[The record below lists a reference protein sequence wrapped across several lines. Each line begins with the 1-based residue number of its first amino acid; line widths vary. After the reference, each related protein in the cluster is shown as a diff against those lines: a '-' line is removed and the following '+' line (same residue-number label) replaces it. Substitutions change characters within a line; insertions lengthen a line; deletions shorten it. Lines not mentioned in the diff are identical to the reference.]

1 MSEDRLR
8 ELGIPRRGFLKKTAT
23 AAFVA
28 PVVVSFGLDGIA
40 EADTG
45 TFSNQ
50 TCPNQR
56 FGNQL
61 LLNVEHDTSNALF
74 AIFEQV
80 ESGAIDVGPAN
91 SLAGRFV
98 HSAIEALGGDN
109 KASCADLSALSHEV
123 AGLATAGQISEGLE
137 FELNQTISNLEAV
150 EGCSCLAPTL
160 SVPLP
165 GFPLPG
171 FPQ

>member
-45 TFSNQ
+45 SFSNQ
-50 TCPNQR
+50 FCPNQVV
-56 FGNQL
+56 GNQL
-61 LLNVEHDTSNALF
+61 LPNIEHDTSNALF

-80 ESGAIDVGPAN
+80 EARALDVGPAH
-91 SLAGRFV
+91 SLSAKLVR
-98 HSAIEALGGDN
+98 SAIEALAGN
-109 KASCADLSALSHEV
+109 NRASCAELSALSQEV
-123 AGLATAGQISEGLE
+123 AGLETVGQISPQLAS
-137 FELNQTISNLEAV
+137 ELNQIIRTLEAV
-150 EGCSCLAPTL
+150 EGCGCLTPVL
-160 SVPLP
+160 GPHP
-165 GFPLPG
+165 PPFDPH
-171 FPQ
+171 

>member
-45 TFSNQ
+45 VFSNQ

-61 LLNVEHDTSNALF
+61 FNDVTHDTSNALL
-74 AIFEQV
+74 AIYDEV
-80 ESGAIDVGPAN
+80 EARALDAGPAY
-91 SLAGRFV
+91 SLASKFV
-98 HSAIEALGGDN
+98 HSAIEALAGN
-109 KASCADLSALSHEV
+109 TRSACADLSALSNEV
-123 AGLATAGQISEGLE
+123 AGLANAGLIPSSLALY
-137 FELNQTISNLEAV
+137 LNQTIRTLEIG
-150 EGCSCLAPTL
+150 EGCGCFVSGP
-160 SVPLP
+160 PLP
-165 GFPLPG
+165 QPLG
-171 FPQ
+171 SS

>member
-45 TFSNQ
+45 SFSNQ
-50 TCPNQR
+50 SCPSQV

-80 ESGAIDVGPAN
+80 ESGALDVGPAH
-91 SLAGRFV
+91 SLSAKLV
-98 HSAIEALGGDN
+98 HSAIEALGGN
-109 KASCADLSALSHEV
+109 NRASCGDLSALSDEV
-123 AGLATAGQISEGLE
+123 AGLATAGQIS
-137 FELNQTISNLEAV
+137 
-150 EGCSCLAPTL
+150 
-160 SVPLP
+160 
-165 GFPLPG
+165 
-171 FPQ
+171 PQL

>member
-40 EADTG
+40 EAAPG
-45 TFSNQ
+45 SFSNQ
-50 TCPNQR
+50 SCPNQV

-61 LLNVEHDTSNALF
+61 LLDVEHDTSNALF

-80 ESGAIDVGPAN
+80 ESGALDVGPAH
-91 SLAGRFV
+91 SLSEKLV
-98 HSAIEALGGDN
+98 HSAIEALGGN
-109 KASCADLSALSHEV
+109 NRASCA
-123 AGLATAGQISEGLE
+123 
-137 FELNQTISNLEAV
+137 
-150 EGCSCLAPTL
+150 
-160 SVPLP
+160 
-165 GFPLPG
+165 
-171 FPQ
+171 